1 MDFQSIE
8 EKWQKIWEKN
18 KIAFTEP
25 NEKEKFML
33 IFAYPYP
40 TGFLH
45 TGHMRGYSYADAIIR
60 FKKLQ
65 GKNVSFPIGLHV
77 TGNGAI
83 AKAQKITEGDNEYIN
98 YLKEAG
104 VSDKNLELMKNP
116 EGYAEFFGNNYL
128 NTFKKFGLILDT
140 RSFVKTID
148 PIYKKFIT
156 WQFHKLN
163 EKELLIQKPY
173 YATFCVN
180 CGPVAVDPSEADISK
195 GGKAEKN
202 EYVLLKFKFKNQ
214 DKEMF
219 IIAATLR
226 PETVF
231 GQTNLWID
239 PNQEYSIIQVENE
252 PWICSKQCAEKIK
265 YQKEDTRELGM
276 IKGSEM
282 IGKYIEAPMIHKEI
296 IILPSKF
303 CDPSVGTG
311 IVTSVPSDAPHDW
324 MGLYDLQNNKELC
337 ESYNLNWEK
346 IKEIKVIPIINTP
359 GFKESPAVEICEKLG
374 IKNQEDPK
382 LEEAKKEVYKT
393 GFYSGTMKEISGKY
407 KGMKVEEAKDKIK
420 EEMISIGDAD
430 IFYDLSEEVICRC
443 GGRVVIKKVD
453 NQWFIDYGKDWLNE
467 QAVEHSKSMNIQ
479 PQEYSNNIIN
489 TLEWFKERPCARLG
503 RWMGTTF
510 PFDNKYT
517 IEAISDSTLYPIFYL
532 VSKYQKEI
540 KNPDWL
546 SLEFFD
552 YVFLN
557 KGSINTAS
565 MGGMPRELISEIKRN
580 IEYWYP
586 LDINLGGKE
595 HKTVHFPPFIKNH
608 IAILPKEK
616 WPKGIYVNYWITGKG
631 GDKLSKSKGG
641 VLPVPKVLEKY
652 GADPMRLFYANVSAP
667 YIDVEFDE
675 IEIEKYKQ
683 RLEKI
688 YFWFEDL
695 NNTPLEIK
703 PKRID
708 NWLQNRINYYINQYS
723 LYIDT
728 FELKKATDIAF
739 YNIFTDIDWYIKRKG
754 RNKALLQE
762 TVRTIVKLISPF
774 TPHFAEEIWHEVL
787 KENSLVCESTLP
799 KIKEIKINSID
810 DEDYLKQVIEDI
822 QEIQKLTEIDKPT
835 MIKIFIS
842 DNWKWELI
850 KTALEMDKIDISALM
865 KKADEIDKLKEHK
878 KDIAGFLKR
887 NQKKIITYKNIVPLP
902 EFDILTEAQDF
913 LKERFNCEIEI
924 YLEKESEDSKAQSSL
939 PMKPA
944 IKLM

>member
-1 MDFQSIE
+1 MNFQEIE
-8 EKWQKIWEKN
+8 IKWQKIWEKN

-25 NEKEKFML
+25 NDKEKFML

-45 TGHMRGYSYADAIIR
+45 TGHMRGYSYSDAIVR

-65 GKNVSFPIGLHV
+65 GKNVCFPIGLHV

-83 AKAQKITEGDNEYIN
+83 AKAQKITEGNQEYIN
-98 YLKEAG
+98 FLKSAG
-104 VSDKNLELMKNP
+104 VSNKDLELMKTP
-116 EGYAEFFGNNYL
+116 EGYANFFANNYL
-128 NTFKKFGLILDT
+128 DTFKKFGLILDT
-140 RSFVKTID
+140 RGFVKTID

-163 EKELLIQKPY
+163 KLNLLIQKPY
-173 YATFCVN
+173 YATFCIH

-202 EYVLLKFKFKNQ
+202 EYTLLKFKFNYNN
-214 DKEMF
+214 KEMF
-219 IIAATLR
+219 IVAATLR

-231 GQTNLWID
+231 GQTNIWID
-239 PNQEYSIIQVENE
+239 PNQEYSIIQVDNE
-252 PWICSKQCAEKIK
+252 PWICSKECVEKIK
-265 YQKEDTRELGM
+265 YQKENTREIGT
-276 IKGSEM
+276 IKGKEM
-282 IGKYIEAPMIHKEI
+282 IGKYAEAPMIHKKI

-303 CDPSVGTG
+303 CNPSVGTG

-337 ESYNLNWEK
+337 DSYGLNWET

-359 GFKESPAVEICEKLG
+359 GFKECPAIEICERLQ

-393 GFYSGTMKEISGKY
+393 GFYSGTMIEDKY

-420 EEMISIGDAD
+420 KEMLSTGDAD

-453 NQWFIDYGKDWLNE
+453 NQWFIDYGKDWLNK
-467 QAVEHSKSMNIQ
+467 QVVEHSKTMNIK
-479 PQEYSNNIIN
+479 PEEYSNNIAN

-532 VSKYQKEI
+532 VSKYQNEI

-552 YVFLN
+552 YVFLD
-557 KGSINTAS
+557 KGSINLAA
-565 MGGMPRELISEIKRN
+565 MAGMPRELISGIKRN
-580 IEYWYP
+580 VEYWYP

-608 IAILPKEK
+608 VAILPKEK
-616 WPKGIYVNYWITGKG
+616 WPKGIFVNYWIMGKG
-631 GDKLSKSKGG
+631 GNKLSKSKGG
-641 VLPVPKVLEKY
+641 VLPVPKVLEQY

-667 YIDVEFDE
+667 YVDVEFDE
-675 IEIEKYKQ
+675 QEIEKYKQ
-683 RLEKI
+683 RLNRI
-688 YFWFEDL
+688 YFWFENL
-695 NNTPLEIK
+695 NNTHLELK
-703 PKRID
+703 TKRID
-708 NWLQNRINYYINQYS
+708 TWLQNKINYYINQYS
-723 LYIDT
+723 VYIDS

-739 YNIFTDIDWYIKRKG
+739 YNIFTDIDWYLKRKG
-754 RNKALLQE
+754 RNKKLLQE
-762 TVRTIVKLISPF
+762 TVRTIVKLMSPF
-774 TPHFAEEIWHEVL
+774 APHVAEEIWYEIL
-787 KENSLVCESTLP
+787 KEDSLVCESTLP
-799 KIKEIKINSID
+799 IVEKVEINVID

-822 QEIQKLTEIDKPT
+822 QEIQKLTDIDKPT
-835 MIKIFIS
+835 MIKIFTSS
-842 DNWKWELI
+842 DWKWDLI
-850 KTALEMDKIDISALM
+850 KTALEMEKIDIGAIM
-865 KKADEIDKLKEHK
+865 QKADEIDFLKEHK
-878 KDIAGFLKR
+878 KDIAQFMKR
-887 NQKKIITYKNIVPLP
+887 NQKKIITYKNIKRLP
-902 EFDILTEAQDF
+902 EFEILKEAQDF
-913 LKERFNCEIEI
+913 LKARFNCEIEV
-924 YLEKESEDSKAQSSL
+924 YLEDESDDSKAHTAL

>member
-1 MDFQSIE
+1 MNFQEIE
-8 EKWQKIWEKN
+8 EKWQKKWLET

-45 TGHMRGYSYADAIIR
+45 TGHMRGFTYADAIVR

-65 GKNVSFPIGLHV
+65 GKNVCFPIGLHV

-83 AKAQKITEGDNEYIN
+83 AKAQKITEGNQEYIT

-104 VSDKNLELMKNP
+104 ISDKELEKMKTP
-116 EGYAEFFGNNYL
+116 EGYAEFFANNYL
-128 NTFKKFGLILDT
+128 ETFKKFGLILDT

-148 PIYKKFIT
+148 SIYNKFIT
-156 WQFHKLN
+156 WQFHKLYEN
-163 EKELLIQKPY
+163 GLLIQKPY

-202 EYVLLKFKFKNQ
+202 EYTLLKFKFTYDNK
-214 DKEMF
+214 DMF

-231 GQTNLWID
+231 GQTNLWVD

-265 YQKEDTRELGM
+265 YQKQDIREIGEINGQELL
-276 IKGSEM
+276 
-282 IGKYIEAPMIHKEI
+282 GKYAEAPMIHKEI
-296 IILPSKF
+296 IILPSEF
-303 CDPSVGTG
+303 CDPTIGTG

-324 MGLYDLQNNKELC
+324 MGLYDLQKNKELC
-337 ESYNLNWEK
+337 DKYNLDYEK
-346 IKEIKVIPIINTP
+346 LKQIKVIPIIKTP
-359 GFKESPAVEICEKLG
+359 GFKESPAVEICEKLN
-374 IKNQEDPK
+374 IQNQKDPK
-382 LEEAKKEVYKT
+382 LEEAKKEVYKS
-393 GFYSGTMKEISGKY
+393 GFYSGTMINTCGKY

-420 EEMISIGDAD
+420 EELLSAGEAD

-443 GGRVVIKKVD
+443 GGQVVIKKVE
-453 NQWFIDYGKDWLNE
+453 NQWFIDYGKDWLNNDSI
-467 QAVEHSKSMNIQ
+467 EHSKNMNIK
-479 PQEYSNNIIN
+479 PEEYNNNIAN

-510 PFDNKYT
+510 PFDDKYT

-540 KNPDWL
+540 NPEWL

-552 YVFLN
+552 YIYLN
-557 KGSINTAS
+557 KGSVQEAS
-565 MGGMPRELISEIKRN
+565 KSGMPNDLTEKIKKN
-580 IEYWYP
+580 VDYWYP

-608 IAILPKEK
+608 VAILPKDK

-631 GDKLSKSKGG
+631 GNKLSKSKGG

-652 GADPMRLFYANVSAP
+652 GADPMRLFYANVSSP
-667 YIDVEFDE
+667 YVDVAFDE
-675 IEIEKYKQ
+675 QEIEKYKQ

-695 NNTPLEIK
+695 NNTPLEVK
-703 PKRID
+703 SKRID
-708 NWLQNRINYYINQYS
+708 KWLKNKLEYYIYQYS
-723 LYIDT
+723 MFIDQ

-739 YNIFTDIDWYIKRKG
+739 YNIFNDVDWYLKRKG
-754 RNKALLQE
+754 RNKELLQE
-762 TVRTIVKLISPF
+762 TVRIIIKLISPF
-774 TPHFAEEIWHEVL
+774 TPHFAEEIWNEIL
-787 KENSLVCESTLP
+787 KENSLLCEQKLP
-799 KIKEIKINSID
+799 EVEKIEVNEID
-810 DEDYLKQVIEDI
+810 DEDYLKQIMDDI

-835 MIKIFIS
+835 MIKIFIAS
-842 DNWKWELI
+842 DWKWELI
-850 KTALEMDKIDISALM
+850 KTALKMDKIDIGTVM
-865 KKADEIDKLKEHK
+865 KKADEIDSLKEHK

-887 NQKKIITYKNIVPLP
+887 NMKKINTYNNITRLP
-902 EFDILTEAQDF
+902 EFEIISEAQDF
-913 LKERFNCEIEI
+913 LKERFNCEIEV
-924 YLEKESEDSKAQSSL
+924 YLEKESDDSKAHSAL

>member
-1 MDFQSIE
+1 
-8 EKWQKIWEKN
+8 
-18 KIAFTEP
+18 
-25 NEKEKFML
+25 ML

-45 TGHMRGYSYADAIIR
+45 TGHMRGFTYADAIVR

-65 GKNVSFPIGLHV
+65 GKNVCFPIGLHV

-83 AKAQKITEGDNEYIN
+83 AKAQKITEGNQEYIT

-104 VSDKNLELMKNP
+104 ISDKELEKMKTP
-116 EGYAEFFGNNYL
+116 EGYAEFFANNYL
-128 NTFKKFGLILDT
+128 ETFKKFGLILDT

-148 PIYKKFIT
+148 SIYNKFIT
-156 WQFHKLN
+156 WQFHKLYEN
-163 EKELLIQKPY
+163 GLLIQKPY

-202 EYVLLKFKFKNQ
+202 EYTLLKFKFTYDNK
-214 DKEMF
+214 DMF

-231 GQTNLWID
+231 GQTNLWVD

-265 YQKEDTRELGM
+265 YQKQDIREIGEINGQELL
-276 IKGSEM
+276 
-282 IGKYIEAPMIHKEI
+282 GKYAEAPMIHKEI
-296 IILPSKF
+296 IILPSEF
-303 CDPSVGTG
+303 CDPTIGTG

-324 MGLYDLQNNKELC
+324 MGLYDLQKNKELC
-337 ESYNLNWEK
+337 DKYNLDYEK
-346 IKEIKVIPIINTP
+346 LKQIKVIPIIKTP
-359 GFKESPAVEICEKLG
+359 GFKESPAVEICEKLN
-374 IKNQEDPK
+374 IQNQKDPK
-382 LEEAKKEVYKT
+382 LEEAKKEVYKS
-393 GFYSGTMKEISGKY
+393 GFYSGTMINTCGKY

-420 EEMISIGDAD
+420 EELLSAGEAD

-443 GGRVVIKKVD
+443 GGQVVIKKVE
-453 NQWFIDYGKDWLNE
+453 NQWFIDYGKDWLNNDSI
-467 QAVEHSKSMNIQ
+467 EHSKNMNIK
-479 PQEYSNNIIN
+479 PEEYNNNIAN

-510 PFDNKYT
+510 PFDDKYT

-540 KNPDWL
+540 NPEWL

-552 YVFLN
+552 YIYLN
-557 KGSINTAS
+557 KGSVQEAS
-565 MGGMPRELISEIKRN
+565 KSGMPNDLTEKIKKN
-580 IEYWYP
+580 VDYWYP

-608 IAILPKEK
+608 VAILPKDK

-631 GDKLSKSKGG
+631 GNKLSKSKGG

-652 GADPMRLFYANVSAP
+652 GADPMRLFYANVSSP
-667 YIDVEFDE
+667 YVDVAFDE
-675 IEIEKYKQ
+675 QEIEKYKQ

-695 NNTPLEIK
+695 NNTPLEVK
-703 PKRID
+703 SKRID
-708 NWLQNRINYYINQYS
+708 KWLKNKLEYYIYQYS
-723 LYIDT
+723 MFIDQ

-739 YNIFTDIDWYIKRKG
+739 YNIFNDVDWYLKRKG
-754 RNKALLQE
+754 RNKELLQE
-762 TVRTIVKLISPF
+762 TVRIIIKLISPF
-774 TPHFAEEIWHEVL
+774 TPHFAEEIWNEIL
-787 KENSLVCESTLP
+787 KENSLLCEQKLP
-799 KIKEIKINSID
+799 EVEKIEVNEID
-810 DEDYLKQVIEDI
+810 DEDYLKQIMDDI

-835 MIKIFIS
+835 MIKIFIAS
-842 DNWKWELI
+842 DWKWELI
-850 KTALEMDKIDISALM
+850 KTALKMDKIDIGTVM
-865 KKADEIDKLKEHK
+865 KKADEIDSLKEHK

-887 NQKKIITYKNIVPLP
+887 NMKKINTYNNITRLP
-902 EFDILTEAQDF
+902 EFEIISEAQDF
-913 LKERFNCEIEI
+913 LKERFNCEIEV
-924 YLEKESEDSKAQSSL
+924 YLEKESDDSKAHSAL